1 VDSGAGVVTRLVFLG
16 LATRDAIA
24 VVPRLPLPDERLE
37 ARTVVHSGGGI
48 AATASVAA
56 ARLGADAAFV
66 GPVAEDEEGERILA
80 ELAGEGVDV
89 SGVLRVPAGQGG
101 SSVILVDEPTGSRA
115 IATRPLPPF
124 ALGPGAGF
132 DLVAGADW
140 VHVDH
145 HGWRAVVPFLG
156 GRARISVDAGNPV
169 PELAL
174 DRVDLYVPTLA
185 ALRSRYAGT
194 EAQGE
199 LVDRALADGARCVVA
214 TDGANGSFGS
224 AKPGELVTAPGID
237 VDVRSTLGAGD
248 VFHGALLVAVSR
260 GDALADALRFAN
272 AAAAL
277 SCRAV
282 DGRSAIPTAAELEGW
297 LSTRP

>member
-1 VDSGAGVVTRLVFLG
+1 MTRLVFLG
-16 LATRDAIA
+16 LATMDAIA
-24 VVPRLPLPDERLE
+24 VVPRLPGPDERLE
-37 ARTVVHSGGGI
+37 ARTVVHAGGGI

-56 ARLGADAAFV
+56 SRLGAEVAFV

-80 ELAGEGVDV
+80 GLSAEGVDV

-101 SSVILVDEPTGSRA
+101 SSVILVDEATGTRA

-124 ALGPGAGF
+124 SVPSGF
-132 DLVAGADW
+132 VPVAGADW

-169 PELAL
+169 PGLVL
-174 DRVDLYVPTLA
+174 DQVDLYVPTLA
-185 ALRSRYAGT
+185 ALRRRYPTAS
-194 EAQGE
+194 EPGE
-199 LVDRALADGARCVVA
+199 LVDLGLADGARRVVA
-214 TDGANGSFGS
+214 TDGERGSYG
-224 AKPGELVTAPGID
+224 AVAPGQLVVAPGIA

-248 VFHGALLVAVSR
+248 VFHGALLVAISR
-260 GDALADALRFAN
+260 GDSLAAAMRFAN

-282 DGRSAIPTAAELEGW
+282 DGRSAIPTAAELADW

>member
-1 VDSGAGVVTRLVFLG
+1 MTRLVFLG
-16 LATRDAIA
+16 LATMDAIA
-24 VVPRLPLPDERLE
+24 VVPRLPGPDERLE
-37 ARTVVHSGGGI
+37 ARTVVHAGGGI

-56 ARLGADAAFV
+56 SRLGAEVAFV

-80 ELAGEGVDV
+80 GLSAEGVDV

-101 SSVILVDEPTGSRA
+101 SSVILVDEATGTRA

-124 ALGPGAGF
+124 SVPSGF
-132 DLVAGADW
+132 VPVAGADW

-169 PELAL
+169 PGLVL
-174 DRVDLYVPTLA
+174 DQVDLYVPTLA
-185 ALRSRYAGT
+185 ALRRRYPAAS
-194 EAQGE
+194 EPGE
-199 LVDRALADGARCVVA
+199 LVDLGLADGARRVVA
-214 TDGANGSFGS
+214 TDGERGSYGVV
-224 AKPGELVTAPGID
+224 APGQLVVAPGIA

-248 VFHGALLVAVSR
+248 VFHGALLVAISR
-260 GDALADALRFAN
+260 GDSLAAAMRFAN

-282 DGRSAIPTAAELEGW
+282 DGRSAIPTAAELADW

>member
-1 VDSGAGVVTRLVFLG
+1 VDGGVVTRLVFLG
-16 LATRDAIA
+16 LATHDAIA
-24 VVPRLPLPDERLE
+24 VVPRLPGPDERME
-37 ARTVVHSGGGI
+37 ARAVVNAGGGI

-66 GPVAEDEEGERILA
+66 GPVAEDAEGDRILA
-80 ELAGEGVDV
+80 DLAAEGVDV

-101 SSVILVDEPTGSRA
+101 SSVILVDEATGTRA

-124 ALGPGAGF
+124 GLGPGIGY
-132 DLVAGADW
+132 DLVTGADW

-145 HGWRAVVPFLG
+145 HGWPAVVPFLG

-169 PELAL
+169 PGLAL

-185 ALRSRYAGT
+185 ALRSRYPGVALP
-194 EAQGE
+194 EQ

-224 AKPGELVTAPGID
+224 STPGKLVAAAGLAE

-248 VFHGALLVAVSR
+248 VFHGALLVAVAR
-260 GDALADALRFAN
+260 GDELADALRFAN

-282 DGRSAIPTAAELEGW
+282 DGRSAIPTAAELADW
-297 LSTRP
+297 LDRHE

>member
-1 VDSGAGVVTRLVFLG
+1 MTRLVFLG
-16 LATRDAIA
+16 LATMDAIA
-24 VVPRLPLPDERLE
+24 VVPRLPGPDERLE
-37 ARTVVHSGGGI
+37 ARTVVHAGGGI

-56 ARLGADAAFV
+56 SRLGAEVAFV

-80 ELAGEGVDV
+80 GLSAEGVDV
-89 SGVLRVPAGQGG
+89 SSVLRVPAGQGG
-101 SSVILVDEPTGSRA
+101 SSVILVDEATGTRA

-124 ALGPGAGF
+124 SVPSGF
-132 DLVAGADW
+132 EPVAGADW

-156 GRARISVDAGNPV
+156 GRAQISVDAGNPV
-169 PELAL
+169 PGLVL
-174 DRVDLYVPTLA
+174 DQVDLYVPTLA
-185 ALRSRYAGT
+185 ALRRRYPAAS
-194 EAQGE
+194 EPSE
-199 LVDRALADGARCVVA
+199 LVDLGLADGARRVVA
-214 TDGANGSFGS
+214 TDGERGSYG
-224 AKPGELVTAPGID
+224 AVAPGELVVAPGIA

-248 VFHGALLVAVSR
+248 VFHGALLVAISR
-260 GDALADALRFAN
+260 GDSLADAMRFAN

-282 DGRSAIPTAAELEGW
+282 DGRSAIPTAAELADW

>member
-1 VDSGAGVVTRLVFLG
+1 MTRLVFLG
-16 LATRDAIA
+16 LATTDAIA
-24 VVPRLPLPDERLE
+24 VVPRLPGPDERLE
-37 ARTVVHSGGGI
+37 ARTVVQAGGGI

-56 ARLGADAAFV
+56 SRLGAEVAFV

-80 ELAGEGVDV
+80 GLSAEGVDV

-101 SSVILVDEPTGSRA
+101 SSVILVDEATGTRA

-124 ALGPGAGF
+124 SVPAGVGLG
-132 DLVAGADW
+132 LVEGADW

-169 PELAL
+169 PGLVL
-174 DRVDLYVPTLA
+174 DQVDLYVPTLA
-185 ALRSRYAGT
+185 ALRRRYPAT
-194 EAQGE
+194 SEPAE
-199 LVDRALADGARCVVA
+199 LVDLGLADGAGCVVA
-214 TDGANGSFGS
+214 TDGEHGSYG
-224 AKPGELVTAPGID
+224 ATAQGELVVAPGIA

-248 VFHGALLVAVSR
+248 VFHGALLVAISR
-260 GDALADALRFAN
+260 GGDSLADAMRFAN

-282 DGRSAIPTAAELEGW
+282 DGRSAIPTAGELTAW
-297 LSTRP
+297 LAR